1 MGTGFCGG
9 QHTAIQGLRK
19 AGGAVAPACVVGVC
33 TCVFD
38 PCAGC
43 RCLSEGSRSSGSASG
58 AERSGGGSI
67 PGIGGLPPIP
77 LNTGWGLPSTCSST
91 GGGAHCCRCV
101 WFPRVPVFLGLG
113 QNERDLHP
121 IHRYRWWR
129 ELLKGGVVP
138 TTPTGE
144 LYVQGS
150 QEHQLPGSNPR
161 TGRLKTYALTIG
173 PCESLALYGGSAGY
187 ESNPKGGGRVL

>member
-1 MGTGFCGG
+1 MVAHPALVVKEVVRFPGSVASHRSLRIPDGASRRPVRV
-9 QHTAIQGLRK
+9 QVAVRTA
-19 AGGAVAPACVVGVC
+19 AAVC
-33 TCVFD
+33 
-38 PCAGC
+38 
-43 RCLSEGSRSSGSASG
+43 GSRVF
-58 AERSGGGSI
+58 
-67 PGIGGLPPIP
+67 L
-77 LNTGWGLPSTCSST
+77 
-91 GGGAHCCRCV
+91 
-101 WFPRVPVFLGLG
+101 FLGLG

-138 TTPTGE
+138 TSPTRE

-173 PCESLALYGGSAGY
+173 PCESLTHYGGSAGY
-187 ESNPKGGGRVL
+187 EANPMCAGRVLQACQTVGGWDQWVQAVVRRSIHSTFSRRCVVVC